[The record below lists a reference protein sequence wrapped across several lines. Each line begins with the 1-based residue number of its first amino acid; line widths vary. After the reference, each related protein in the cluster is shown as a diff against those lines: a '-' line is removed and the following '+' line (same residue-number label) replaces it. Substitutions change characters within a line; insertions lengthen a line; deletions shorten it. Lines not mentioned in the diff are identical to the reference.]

1 MVGVIL
7 AGGKGSR
14 LFPLTTNINK
24 HLLNVYF
31 QPLIHYPLM
40 DLMAAGFKDLV
51 IITNPIDL
59 ESFSRLLG
67 DGKNLGIK
75 ISYVLQKSPGG
86 LPHAIFSAK
95 RYLLNKSF
103 VVILG
108 DVFFEHNNF
117 NLFLNKSLKNFK
129 NKGSHIFLSKVKDGR
144 DYGTIKIKN
153 KKIVKMIEKPLHKK
167 FFGSDLAMNGVYIF
181 DDKVLNYISK
191 LSPSKRGE
199 LEMIDLLEIYNSKN
213 QLTFSVLSN
222 KDRWYDCG
230 NINDLVTSSNN
241 LEKIRNR
248 LLTPEY
254 LAFKNNWIS
263 EKKFT
268 KIISSFP
275 ESYYKK
281 HNIELLQ
288 KLI

>member
-1 MVGVIL
+1 MIDVNSSLLNLDSSLSMLAYDSRTSPSL
-7 AGGKGSR
+7 AG
-14 LFPLTTNINK
+14 P
-24 HLLNVYF
+24 
-31 QPLIHYPLM
+31 
-40 DLMAAGFKDLV
+40 
-51 IITNPIDL
+51 
-59 ESFSRLLG
+59 
-67 DGKNLGIK
+67 
-75 ISYVLQKSPGG
+75 
-86 LPHAIFSAK
+86 
-95 RYLLNKSF
+95 
-103 VVILG
+103 
-108 DVFFEHNNF
+108 
-117 NLFLNKSLKNFK
+117 
-129 NKGSHIFLSKVKDGR
+129 
-144 DYGTIKIKN
+144 
-153 KKIVKMIEKPLHKK
+153 K
-167 FFGSDLAMNGVYIF
+167 F
-181 DDKVLNYISK
+181 ISK

-241 LEKIRNR
+241 LEKIKNR

>member
-40 DLMAAGFKDLV
+40 NLMAAGIKDIV
-51 IITNPIDL
+51 IISNPTDL
-59 ESFSRLLG
+59 DSFFRILG
-67 DGKNLGIK
+67 NGKNLGIK
-75 ISYVLQKSPGG
+75 ISYIEQKSPGG
-86 LPHAIFSAK
+86 LPHAIFSAQ
-95 RYLLNKSF
+95 RYLLSKSF

-108 DVFFEHNNF
+108 DVFFENNNF
-117 NLFLNKSLKNFK
+117 NKFLNKSLNDF
-129 NKGSHIFLSKVKDGR
+129 NNEGSHIFLSKVKDSR
-144 DYGTIKIKN
+144 DYGTIRIKN
-153 KKIVKMIEKPLHKK
+153 GIIVKMTEKPLHKK
-167 FFGSDLAMNGVYIF
+167 FFGFDLAMNGVYIF
-181 DDKVLNYISK
+181 DYKVFNYISK

-199 LEMIDLLEIYNSKN
+199 LEMVDLLEIYNTKN

-230 NINDLVTSSNN
+230 NIDDLFKSSKR
-241 LEKIRNR
+241 LRKIKNR

-263 EKKFT
+263 EKKLT
-268 KIISSFP
+268 RIIASFP
-275 ESYYKK
+275 ESYYKR
-281 HNIELLQ
+281 HVMELFQ
-288 KLI
+288 QS